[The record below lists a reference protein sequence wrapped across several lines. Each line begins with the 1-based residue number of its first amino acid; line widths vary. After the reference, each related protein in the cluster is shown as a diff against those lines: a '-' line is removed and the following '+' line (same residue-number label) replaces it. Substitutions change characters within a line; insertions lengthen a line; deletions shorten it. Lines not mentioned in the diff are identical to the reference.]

1 MYSVEIKY
9 SSKELTARER
19 IQIKDTTDTIKL
31 DEATQLEA
39 VMIEPLWY
47 AVLSIHNDKAEDA
60 DYETYIVVDR
70 NGKRYKTGSQ
80 SFWSAFTN
88 IAMELENLA
97 MELDGDAEPWMIKVY
112 RMPSKN
118 RAGKDFITCSL
129 I

>member
-9 SSKELTARER
+9 SSKELTPRER

-31 DEATQLEA
+31 DEATQIEA
-39 VMIEPLWY
+39 VMIEPMWY
-47 AVLSIHNDKAEDA
+47 AVLAIHNDKAEDA

-70 NGKRYKTGSQ
+70 DGQRYKTGSQ

-88 IAMELENLA
+88 IA

>member
-70 NGKRYKTGSQ
+70 NGQRYKTGSQ
-80 SFWSAFTN
+80 SFWSVFTN
-88 IAMELENLA
+88 IA

>member
-70 NGKRYKTGSQ
+70 NGQRYKTGSQ

-88 IAMELENLA
+88 IA

>member
-9 SSKELTARER
+9 SSKELTPRER

-31 DEATQLEA
+31 DEATQIEA
-39 VMIEPLWY
+39 VMIDPMWY
-47 AVLSIHNDKAEDA
+47 AVLAIHNDKAEDA

-70 NGKRYKTGSQ
+70 NGQRYKTGSQ

-88 IAMELENLA
+88 IA

>member
-9 SSKELTARER
+9 SSKELTPRER

-31 DEATQLEA
+31 DEATQIEA
-39 VMIEPLWY
+39 VMIEPMWY
-47 AVLSIHNDKAEDA
+47 AVLAIHNDKAEDA

-70 NGKRYKTGSQ
+70 NGQRYKTGSQ

-88 IAMELENLA
+88 IA